1 MKHLKIFFLSHIRIF
16 FLTCFLLLFA
26 CATFSVEAKIVFVV
40 DDDIYVMN
48 DDGTYRR
55 RLTRNTGSKDTHPRW
70 SPDGKRIAFIRQMIK
85 FAQHTDELF
94 IMNADGTDLQRL
106 THDKVNDSY
115 PSWSPDGKR
124 IAFTSIRDRE
134 FQVCVIDL
142 ATHNVTQLT
151 GVEGELGSGAA
162 DWSPDG
168 TQIVY
173 EKFQNSGPGFAPKDI
188 YLMSANG
195 ENQRPLFP
203 DPQRGAKG
211 INMKF
216 HPRWSSDGQQII
228 FVDVTW
234 QDNER
239 LRGLTIARIDGGEQV
254 ITAIDKRFG
263 ESNWQIAVAEW
274 MDNDRAM
281 VFALRKMVPPN
292 ARIYNLYKYEFKT
305 RRIKQLTRDTRDEK
319 YPDWI
324 ADQLPVSPKDKL
336 PTQLGEKKQDLSQ

>member
-1 MKHLKIFFLSHIRIF
+1 MKYLKIFVLLHIRIL
-16 FLTCFLLLFA
+16 FLSCCLLLFA
-26 CATFSVEAKIVFVV
+26 CATCSIDAKIVFVV

-48 DDGTYRR
+48 DDGTNRR
-55 RLTRNTGSKDTHPRW
+55 RLTRNTVSQDTLPRW

-94 IMNADGTDLQRL
+94 VMNADGTDLQRL
-106 THDKVNDSY
+106 THDKISDSY
-115 PSWSPDGKR
+115 PSWSPDGKK
-124 IAFTSIRDRE
+124 IAFRSQRSGDSE
-134 FQVCVIDL
+134 VHVIDL
-142 ATHNVTQLT
+142 ETLAVTRLT
-151 GVEGELGSGAA
+151 GVEGEHGSTAP

-173 EKFQNSGPGFAPKDI
+173 EKFGPGGHKDI
-188 YLMSANG
+188 FLMSANG
-195 ENQRPLFP
+195 EDQHPLFP
-203 DPQRGAKG
+203 DPQRDAGT
-211 INMKF
+211 ISLKF
-216 HPRWSSDGQQII
+216 HPRWSSDGQRIV
-228 FVDVTW
+228 FFTW
-234 QDNER
+234 KSKQ
-239 LRGLTIARIDGGEQV
+239 RIGQLIVAQLGGEGQE

-263 ESNWQIAVAEW
+263 GSNWQIAVADW

-324 ADQLPVSPKDKL
+324 ADQLSVSPKDKL